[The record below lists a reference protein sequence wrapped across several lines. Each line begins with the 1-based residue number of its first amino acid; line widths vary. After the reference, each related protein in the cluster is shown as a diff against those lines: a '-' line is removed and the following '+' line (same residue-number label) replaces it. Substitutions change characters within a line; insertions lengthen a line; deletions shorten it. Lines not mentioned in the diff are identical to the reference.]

1 MKNTESPVS
10 CAAQALNL
18 ELEHPKNL
26 KDELTINSIK
36 AMNLDLIIVIA
47 YGFIIPKEILRIPN
61 MDAIIFTHPYF
72 LVGEGLHQFKDQ

>member
-36 AMNLDLIIVIA
+36 AMNLDLII
-47 YGFIIPKEILRIPN
+47 
-61 MDAIIFTHPYF
+61 
-72 LVGEGLHQFKDQ
+72 